1 MSIRSLLV
9 RILLILVGIYSVATF
24 VVMSINQ
31 NYFNAQ
37 SEYRAASDQLIL
49 LSRDTEETLQKIT
62 LDVSTLD
69 SQIEL
74 LATRSLP
81 LDCCQAEYDRYLSAI
96 ADGSAEAWSSAAL
109 YRLSESAEQFLRVAQ
124 QTLSEESEE
133 LDRLQ
138 EVRSLVVPSTAI
150 VLLLLSLV
158 LVFVLINRHLVAP
171 MARLDD
177 FVRAA
182 FRGADPKA
190 TDLTSAVSE
199 LKFLKRSF
207 ESFLADY
214 RGNLRS
220 RDQRAAEMSDASD
233 SLERQFQKLIEI
245 SENPALI
252 LDAGGAIRTWNKYMV
267 ALTGI
272 SKSQANRRT
281 FSEELLVGSSAEIF
295 NEAFQIARGGGI
307 PDEFRC
313 ELTLAGGRKISLQL
327 QLSPQIESTLGVNRV
342 LVVVNSSD
350 DSVPLSQSIDD
361 SLQKVGI
368 DLVSELS
375 SSLHWLQ
382 PLEHARTDSEALRQK
397 AALEAAIDWIGS
409 RKYAREQSNLNLSEL
424 VVHFV
429 STFSPKLMD
438 LDFEVS
444 LEVVSGNEPISVRG
458 NAGSILAVLEHL
470 GENALQA
477 IREQTPKKGQILLS
491 LSSTDG
497 SVGRVT
503 MADNGVGIP
512 QGFAAQM
519 FAPFFTTKATRGHY
533 GLGLT
538 QSRDLV
544 HDMNGKLF
552 VGGGSEGQGLEMI
565 IELPKVTL

>member
-1 MSIRSLLV
+1 MSIRSLFV
-9 RILLILVGIYSVATF
+9 RILLILVGIYAVATF

-74 LATRSLP
+74 LAARSLP

-199 LKFLKRSF
+199 LKFLQRSF

-281 FSEELLVGSSAEIF
+281 FSEELLVGGSAEIF
-295 NEAFQIARGGGI
+295 NEAFQIARGGG
-307 PDEFRC
+307 
-313 ELTLAGGRKISLQL
+313 
-327 QLSPQIESTLGVNRV
+327 
-342 LVVVNSSD
+342 
-350 DSVPLSQSIDD
+350 
-361 SLQKVGI
+361 
-368 DLVSELS
+368 
-375 SSLHWLQ
+375 
-382 PLEHARTDSEALRQK
+382 
-397 AALEAAIDWIGS
+397 
-409 RKYAREQSNLNLSEL
+409 
-424 VVHFV
+424 
-429 STFSPKLMD
+429 
-438 LDFEVS
+438 
-444 LEVVSGNEPISVRG
+444 
-458 NAGSILAVLEHL
+458 
-470 GENALQA
+470 
-477 IREQTPKKGQILLS
+477 
-491 LSSTDG
+491 
-497 SVGRVT
+497 
-503 MADNGVGIP
+503 
-512 QGFAAQM
+512 
-519 FAPFFTTKATRGHY
+519 
-533 GLGLT
+533 
-538 QSRDLV
+538 
-544 HDMNGKLF
+544 
-552 VGGGSEGQGLEMI
+552 
-565 IELPKVTL
+565 